1 MIEVVVVVAITG
13 IAVAFLYN
21 VFNSLY
27 RSYRCESLEAGMRQN
42 ARVALDTVVR
52 DVNMAG
58 YHITRY
64 GDDNKADLAVTRAET
79 DRIEFDLHRLDID
92 TNTYE
97 SKMIYYHLATDV
109 STGKQNL
116 YRQVRDK
123 PGLPAPDELV
133 AENVTSFALSYFDEE
148 GSALTA
154 LPSQY
159 TFGNPPPQLLKDI
172 RQVEVGVQARM
183 EAEPD
188 FCAAYD
194 AATGA
199 FDWPRLELSTKV
211 VAKNLAVDETTCDS
225 IPPAVPT
232 GLRVVDSRDCSDK
245 LSVRWSK
252 NTDLDL
258 EGYVIHYGAGKQRK
272 VPVGD
277 LADIENPEKILS
289 PDDLLITKNDDRT
302 TSPNTYSI
310 SLSAYDSCGNYS
322 NRSAPAAANP
332 LPDILSFASAGN
344 DTTVNPAKPATAQSF
359 TVAAGAPYGLNL
371 TWSPPLDDGGTSA
384 DESSIVGY
392 RLYRSENPFAD
403 GVNIIDAF
411 LIADET
417 ALDAGATSWSDSG
430 LEACRPY
437 YYALASVNC
446 DETLVDT
453 YLFDGGGAGDYAP
466 ATNVPDDDTIPA
478 NDPTRSPPDLA
489 GSSKGWQRLFVVLDN
504 PTTDE
509 FPDFVKTE
517 VYFSKGGTCPSISS
531 GSVVGGTLI
540 PNGEGGT
547 PGTFP
552 GRGSQS
558 FIFVDEGQPPPAP
571 PALDE
576 TSQYCLLGVAYDNCG
591 VYLASSPVQLTP
603 DEVCD
608 DFPVGEPTG
617 WPSAPTYTS
626 CDPEWVSLT
635 WEYPDKDSIADFAG
649 YRIWRRGPQSST
661 YAELTGAPVQAE
673 AWKDAK
679 DLQEGGS
686 YRYEVKATDRA
697 YENCS
702 ATFPSNISLPLDI
715 PSATGWITPGRLVP
729 FGCDLDPLA
738 PWNFVTVFSD
748 GMDPNAPFA
757 GDPFSYTWH
766 NNVRFFL
773 QNTSAGEM
781 KVESMTVAWQN
792 ENALLRSVTV
802 GGPPSSSAANTGL
815 CTAGNPQSN
824 LAAALSE
831 TATSMSV
838 GSVASF
844 PDQGTV
850 VVGSEDIS
858 YTGRDEVNNIL
869 YGLQRG
875 FGGTSPQGH
884 SAGTLVR
891 LRTGLATCS
900 LNALVTDIAS
910 GVGSLS
916 VPIPVI
922 LHFTNDDGS
931 VNRFTDMRGDRFEVS
946 MGVRNQS
953 LQQST
958 CKPELFTV
966 RVPEGPEL
974 RDFSQGSAERFL
986 TPALPVPGESGTT
999 RDDDLQLPAATDM
1012 NVFGT
1017 VVDRSS
1023 SCGVSGSL
1031 GFGRLVLFQA
1041 TESVASLGDVPEMP
1055 VGSPPA
1061 EFDLQ
1066 GLGGTDYAVFDPA
1079 TLSGGKISSVAD
1091 GVSWYFL
1098 LAVDRAGNFDRHPS
1112 PEFGDFA
1119 YHQGPFD
1126 KCAVKPEPP
1135 VLRGTST
1142 PGSVSLDWDAPLYY
1156 TNGGDLNDP
1165 PDSLLYDVLVW
1176 EVPGGSPMILC
1187 GDTASLSCSHS
1198 EDMTTHAFAYSVK
1211 AKNSCGSGAR
1221 ESDFSNVYYECE
1233 GDQDFCPLF
1242 TVSPGRVSLGEP
1254 FLLQASGICF
1264 FAGNGHND
1272 SVTFDITSSMETES
1286 VTAVEIGDS
1295 GTFAATVTASQCSD
1309 APTPTTL
1316 TSAVTASDTTFP
1328 VASTGCFPP
1337 QGVITVGAET
1347 VHYTGVAGSSL
1358 TGAVRGVAGTSA
1370 VDHATGETVAFA
1382 IADVVAS
1389 SADESLTVEFITGS
1403 TVRETKYVSVGS
1415 FGCSDVPAVPGSFGV
1430 VRGGAGGEEA
1440 NMSWTSVSDIDLAGY
1455 EIEYRACD
1463 NTNHPCD
1470 SWPGST
1476 WTPAD
1481 TGSPQITEDIC
1492 AESSTMTVD
1501 PDREYEF
1508 RMRSF
1513 DSCPTPQRSA
1523 WTTSVILN

>member
-1 MIEVVVVVAITG
+1 MIAPRTLSRRGYTMIEVVVVVAITG

-52 DVNMAG
+52 DINMAG

-79 DRIEFDLHRLDID
+79 DKIEFDLHRLDID

-133 AENVTSFALSYFDEE
+133 AENMTGFSLAYFDGE
-148 GSALTA
+148 GNALTT

-172 RQVEVGVQARM
+172 RQVEVDVKAGTEVQ
-183 EAEPD
+183 PD
-188 FCAAYD
+188 FCASYN
-194 AATGA
+194 AASGA
-199 FDWPRLELSTKV
+199 FDWPELELSTRV
-211 VAKNLAVDETTCDS
+211 VAKNLAVSGETTCDS

-232 GLRVVDSRDCSDK
+232 GLRVVDSRDCDDK
-245 LSVRWSK
+245 LSVKWSK

-272 VPVGD
+272 VSVSD
-277 LADIENPEKILS
+277 LADKDNPEKVLS
-289 PDDLLITKNDDRT
+289 PADLLITKNADRT

-310 SLSAYDSCGNYS
+310 SVSAYDSCGNYS
-322 NRSAPAAANP
+322 SWSAPTATNP
-332 LPDILSFASAGN
+332 LPDITSFASAGN
-344 DTTVNPAKPATAQSF
+344 DTTVNPVKPAIAQGF
-359 TVAAGAPYGLNL
+359 TVAAGGAYELSL
-371 TWSPPLDDGGTSA
+371 TWSSPLDDGTTGA

-392 RLYRSENPFAD
+392 RLYRSENPFTD
-403 GVNIIDAF
+403 GANINGIF
-411 LIADET
+411 LLADEA
-417 ALDAGATSWSDSG
+417 ALDAGATSWSDAG

-453 YLFDGGGAGDYAP
+453 YLFDAGGAGDYAQV
-466 ATNVPDDDTIPA
+466 TNVPNDDTTPA

-504 PTTDE
+504 PTADE
-509 FPDFVKTE
+509 FPDFVKSE
-517 VYFSKGGTCPSISS
+517 VYFSKDGTCPSISS
-531 GSVVGGTLI
+531 GNVVDGTLI
-540 PNGEGGT
+540 PNGEGGS

-552 GRGSQS
+552 SRGSQS
-558 FIFVDEGQPPPAP
+558 FVFVDEGQPPPAA

-591 VYLASSPVQLTP
+591 VYLASPPVQLIP

-608 DFPVGEPTG
+608 DFPAGPPTG

-649 YRIWRRGPQSST
+649 YRLWRRGPQAST
-661 YAELTGAPVQAE
+661 YVELTGAPVQAE
-673 AWKDAK
+673 AWKDAR

-686 YRYEVKATDRA
+686 YRYEVKVTDRA
-697 YENCS
+697 YENCN
-702 ATFPSNISLPLDI
+702 ATFPTNISLPLDI
-715 PSATGWITPGRLVP
+715 PSSTGWITPGRVVP

-748 GMDPNAPFA
+748 GMDPSAPFSD
-757 GDPFSYTWH
+757 DPFSYTWH

-773 QNTSAGEM
+773 QNTSAGPM
-781 KVESMTVAWQN
+781 RVESMTVAWQN
-792 ENALLRSVTV
+792 ENAQLRSVTI
-802 GGPPSSSAANTGL
+802 GGPPSSTAANTAL
-815 CTAGNPQSN
+815 CTPLNPQSN
-824 LAAALSE
+824 LATALSE
-831 TATSMSV
+831 TATSLSV

-844 PDQGTV
+844 PEQGTV
-850 VVGSEDIS
+850 VIDSEDIA
-858 YTGRDEVNNIL
+858 YTSRDAVNNIL
-869 YGLQRG
+869 HGVQRG
-875 FGGTSPQGH
+875 FGGTSAQSH
-884 SAGTLVR
+884 SAGALVR
-891 LRTGLATCS
+891 LKTGLATCS
-900 LNALVTDIAS
+900 MNATITDVAT
-910 GVGSLS
+910 GVGTSS
-916 VPIPVI
+916 VPVPAV
-922 LHFTNDDGS
+922 LRFSNDDGS

-946 MGVRNQS
+946 MGVRNLS

-958 CKPELFTV
+958 CDPEVFTV

-974 RDFSQGSAERFL
+974 RDFFQGSAERFL
-986 TPALPVPGESGTT
+986 TPSLSVPGESGAT
-999 RDDDLQLPAATDM
+999 RDDDLELPAATDI

-1017 VVDRSS
+1017 VVDSSS

-1031 GFGRLVLFQA
+1031 GFGRLTLFQV
-1041 TESVASLGDVPEMP
+1041 TDTVAAAGDVPTMP
-1055 VGSPPA
+1055 TGTPPA
-1061 EFDLQ
+1061 EFGLQ
-1066 GLGGTDYAVFDPA
+1066 NLGGTDYAIFDPA
-1079 TLSGGKISSVAD
+1079 TLSGTKIPSVAD

-1119 YHQGPFD
+1119 YHQGAFD
-1126 KCAVKPEPP
+1126 ICAVKPEPP
-1135 VLRGTST
+1135 VLHGTST
-1142 PGSVSLDWDAPLYY
+1142 PGSVSLDWDAPDYY

-1176 EVPGGSPMILC
+1176 EVPGGSPAILC

-1198 EDMTTHAFAYSVK
+1198 EDMTIHAFAYSVK
-1211 AKNSCGSGAR
+1211 AKNGCSPTAR

-1242 TVSPGRVSLGEP
+1242 TVSPGRISLGDSVTV
-1254 FLLQASGICF
+1254 AAGGICF
-1264 FAGNGHND
+1264 FAGNGTTD
-1272 SVTFDITSSMETES
+1272 TVTFRVSSGLETEDF
-1286 VTAVEIGDS
+1286 TAVELSDS
-1295 GTFAATVTASQCSD
+1295 GTFEVTFAT
-1309 APTPTTL
+1309 
-1316 TSAVTASDTTFP
+1316 TSAVADDDELGVNADDLLTA
-1328 VASTGCFPP
+1328 
-1337 QGVITVGAET
+1337 
-1347 VHYTGVAGSSL
+1347 
-1358 TGAVRGVAGTSA
+1358 
-1370 VDHATGETVAFA
+1370 
-1382 IADVVAS
+1382 
-1389 SADESLTVEFITGS
+1389 EFITGS
-1403 TVRETKYVSVGS
+1403 IVRETKYASVGT
-1415 FGCSDVPAVPGSFGV
+1415 FGCSDTPAVPSSFTV

-1440 NMSWTSVSDIDLAGY
+1440 VIGWNAVSDIDLAGY
-1455 EIEYRACD
+1455 EVEYRACD

-1476 WTPAD
+1476 WAPTD
-1481 TGSPQITEDIC
+1481 TGSPQITEDVC
-1492 AESSTMTVD
+1492 AESSTLAVE

-1508 RMRSF
+1508 RVRSF
-1513 DSCPTPQRSA
+1513 DSCSTPQHSD
-1523 WTTSVILN
+1523 WTNSVILN